1 MIISRIFTAI
11 FLLTTAFAFAQTNP
25 SELTPIDKVDYVCI
39 YQLDYL
45 RDSTDQESRK
55 SEKMVL
61 FIGKSVSKFQ
71 SLNAYI
77 KDTINWNRKT
87 DDMAVMLA
95 KIKGKSSR
103 FAFNIYKNYP
113 EGEITTTDRI
123 YSDNFIYKEPLQLLK
138 WEMTDDTTI
147 YLGYHCQ
154 KAFTYYAGRDYEAW
168 FTSEIP
174 ISEGPYKFNGLPGLI
189 VKIKDTRNHYS
200 FELIS
205 FVKSGEQSQIIFPDK
220 NYIKTNGKAFK
231 KARIDFVE
239 NSVERM
245 AQKGV
250 RMNMDSET
258 QKEMVKSSRNN
269 YIEIFN

>member
-1 MIISRIFTAI
+1 MINSRIILI
-11 FLLTTAFAFAQTNP
+11 FLFLTDSIAYAQKNQ
-25 SELTPIDKVDYVCI
+25 SELTPIDKVVYVCT

-45 RDSTDQESRK
+45 RDSKDQESRR

-87 DDMAVMLA
+87 DDMALMLA

-113 EGEITTTDRI
+113 EGEISTTDRI
-123 YSDNFIYKEPLQLLK
+123 YSDNFIYNEPLQLLD
-138 WEMTDDTTI
+138 WEMTDDTTT

-154 KAFTYYAGRDYEAW
+154 KATTYYAGRNYEAW

-205 FVKSGEQSQIIFPDK
+205 FVKSNEQYSLFFGKGII
-220 NYIKTNGKAFK
+220 
-231 KARIDFVE
+231 
-239 NSVERM
+239 
-245 AQKGV
+245 
-250 RMNMDSET
+250 
-258 QKEMVKSSRNN
+258 
-269 YIEIFN
+269 